1 MFKKTLLA
9 AGLIAVSSAGLAA
22 TWQNELTTAV
32 EHTDEGIEG
41 VAAGTGV
48 PVIAGLIRLGAS
60 YAANDTITFTLNQAK
75 ASNSAWPDNLYSNI
89 DAAAQVAANGVEI
102 NAAAGFAAGSA
113 SITIS
118 NSGAVEIAK
127 VRVGDM
133 INIEDDAT
141 NYFVTSKNAAET
153 VIGISPKLTQLAAD
167 NKDITVATTH
177 SFTLDRLDSDATSAT
192 YRVAATP
199 TGGTTTIGT
208 LIPTPTVN
216 VTSAGLIA
224 ADATISMTA
233 KTAGG
238 AAMDTLTGAFTIAKS
253 SPTFKQTIT
262 AFNGIVDVE
271 QARKA
276 FTGGT
281 ATTGG
286 DVLTIATTTDP
297 GTAGV
302 SMSTSNANVLTVNGA
317 VAQTATTQGKTVH
330 TITSDYN
337 WLDTAAAT
345 AGVQTTGV
353 TVAGGAAAAV
363 INAAGTTATITD
375 AGAVAAS
382 TTMTISKTATSAANV
397 IPESVFT
404 GSTTYSYTSGTAKT
418 KTVTFAGGKF
428 TLNGAS
434 VTAYGVPM
442 GSTVSRFL
450 WVNNK
455 GAIPAVV
462 TADVVAAGSSY
473 GPYVLGTAAA
483 KTAMSL
489 AGALDTALAN
499 AGVTLAD
506 NSRANVT
513 FTAPVKA
520 ADVTVSAAY
529 KHIADADRLTIETS
543 DTTVG
548 AISCSGTTS
557 ANAFTGVQVA
567 ATAAIT
573 SQGSA
578 AGTSTDAC
586 TNAK

>member
-9 AGLIAVSSAGLAA
+9 AGLIAVSSAGFAA
-22 TWQNELTTAV
+22 TWQNELVTVV
-32 EHTDEGIEG
+32 EHTNEGIEG

-48 PVIAGLIRLGAS
+48 PVVSGLIRLGAS
-60 YAANDTITFTLNQAK
+60 YAANDTVTFTLNQAK
-75 ASNSAWPDNLYSNI
+75 ASNSAWPDNLYSNV
-89 DAAAQVAANGVEI
+89 DAAAQVAANKVEI
-102 NAAAGFAAGSA
+102 DGGSQVVGAASLVITGDGGAEAAK
-113 SITIS
+113 I
-118 NSGAVEIAK
+118 V
-127 VRVGDM
+127 VGTM
-133 INIEDDAT
+133 INIAGDST
-141 NYFVTSKNAAET
+141 NYFVTSVTGTAL
-153 VIGISPKLTQLAAD
+153 GISPKLAVVPAD
-167 NKDITVATTH
+167 NADITVATTH

-208 LIPTPTVN
+208 LIPTPSVN
-216 VTSAGLIA
+216 VTPAGLIA
-224 ADATISMTA
+224 ADATITMTA

-238 AAMDTLTGAFTIAKS
+238 TAMDALTGAMKIAES
-253 SPTFKQTIT
+253 STTFKQTIT
-262 AFNGIVDVE
+262 AFNGTVDVE
-271 QARKA
+271 QGRKA
-276 FTGGT
+276 FTDGT
-281 ATTGG
+281 SVAGG
-286 DVLTIATTTDP
+286 DVLTIATATDA

-302 SMSTSNANVLTVNGA
+302 SMATNSSGVLSVSAA
-317 VAQTATTQGKTVH
+317 VAQTATTQVKTIH

-353 TVAGGAAAAV
+353 AVAGGAAAAV

-397 IPESVFT
+397 IPEATFT

-418 KTVTFAGGKF
+418 KTVAFAGGKF

-455 GAIPAVV
+455 GAIPAEV

-506 NSRANVT
+506 NSRANIT

-567 ATAAIT
+567 AAAAIT

-578 AGTSTDAC
+578 AGTATDTC

>member
-9 AGLIAVSSAGLAA
+9 AGLIAVSSAGFAA
-22 TWQNELTTAV
+22 TWQNDLVEAV

-41 VAAGTGV
+41 LAAGTGV
-48 PVIAGLIRLGAS
+48 PVVAGLIRLGAS
-60 YAANDTITFTLNQAK
+60 YAANDTVTFTLNQAK
-75 ASNSAWPDNLYSNI
+75 ASNSAWPDNLYSN
-89 DAAAQVAANGVEI
+89 ALTAQPSANTVQI
-102 NAAAGFAAGSA
+102 NGASQAVGSA
-113 SITIS
+113 TITIE
-118 NSGAVEIAK
+118 NNGGTAGELAK
-127 VRVGDM
+127 VIVGSM
-133 INIEDDAT
+133 INIAGDTT
-141 NYFVTSKNAAET
+141 NYFVTSKTPT
-153 VIGISPKLTQLAAD
+153 VFGISPKLAVSPADEADILLAS
-167 NKDITVATTH
+167 TH
-177 SFTLDRLDSDATSAT
+177 KFTLDRLDSNSTSAT

-199 TGGTTTIGT
+199 AGGTSTIGT

-224 ADATISMTA
+224 ADATITMTA

-238 AAMDTLTGAFTIAKS
+238 TAMDALTGALKVATS

-262 AFNGIVDVE
+262 AFDGTVDVE
-271 QARKA
+271 QGRKA
-276 FTGGT
+276 FTDGT
-281 ATTGG
+281 SVAGG
-286 DVLTIATTTDP
+286 DVLTIATATDA

-302 SMSTSNANVLTVNGA
+302 SMATNSSGVLNVTAA
-317 VAQTATTQGKTVH
+317 VAQTATTQVKTIH

-353 TVAGGAAAAV
+353 VVAGGAAAAV

-375 AGAVAAS
+375 AGDVAAS

-397 IPESVFT
+397 IPEATFT

-418 KTVTFAGGKF
+418 KTVAFAGGKF

-455 GAIPAVV
+455 GAIPAEV

-506 NSRANVT
+506 NSRANIT

-548 AISCSGTTS
+548 AISCTGTTS
-557 ANAFTGVQVA
+557 ANATGSRNFSSYNGALTV
-567 ATAAIT
+567 
-573 SQGSA
+573 A
-578 AGTSTDAC
+578 AGTATDTC

>member
-22 TWQNELTTAV
+22 TWQNELVTAV

-41 VAAGTGV
+41 LAAGTGV
-48 PVIAGLIRLGAS
+48 PVVAGLIRLGAS

-75 ASNSAWPDNLYSNI
+75 ASNSAWPDNLYSNKLTAQPAANTVQI
-89 DAAAQVAANGVEI
+89 NGAAQAV
-102 NAAAGFAAGSA
+102 GSA
-113 SITIS
+113 TITIENNGGS
-118 NSGAVEIAK
+118 APELAK
-127 VRVGDM
+127 VIVGSM
-133 INIEDDAT
+133 INIAGDTT
-141 NYFVTSKNAAET
+141 NYFVISKTPT
-153 VIGISPKLTQLAAD
+153 VFGISPKLVVSPATGA
-167 NKDITVATTH
+167 DITIASTH
-177 SFTLDRLDSDATSAT
+177 DFTLDRLDSNSTSAT

-199 TGGTTTIGT
+199 ANGTTTIGS

-224 ADATISMTA
+224 ADATITMSA

-238 AAMDTLTGAFTIAKS
+238 TAMDSLAGALKIATS

-262 AFNGIVDVE
+262 AFNGTVDVE
-271 QARKA
+271 QGRKA
-276 FTGGT
+276 FTDGT
-281 ATTGG
+281 SVAGG
-286 DVLTIATTTDP
+286 DVLTIATATDA

-353 TVAGGAAAAV
+353 AVAGGAAAAV

-375 AGAVAAS
+375 NGAVAAS

-397 IPESVFT
+397 IPEAVFT

-462 TADVVAAGSSY
+462 TADVVAAGSTY

-567 ATAAIT
+567 AAAAIT